1 MLRTS
6 YMEAPRMDI
15 ESEFRQSHMKHPP
28 PLNLIDYRD
37 IHRDDF
43 EFDIGGKSVMV
54 FLHIQKTGGSTF
66 SKHLVKDVDLQDR
79 CLSVAFFNQNCTD
92 FCTKL
97 YRLVHWG
104 SQLVEI

>member
-1 MLRTS
+1 
-6 YMEAPRMDI
+6 MDI

-66 SKHLVKDVDLQDR
+66 SKHLVEDVHLQDR
-79 CLSVAFFNQNCTD
+79 CLSVAFFNQNCTQ
-92 FCTKL
+92 
-97 YRLVHWG
+97 G
-104 SQLVEI
+104 